1 MQVVNQHLS
10 SHVYCY
16 STTETQYDPD
26 TPFTMPSLSKLERA
40 GMNIVT
46 LLSRNIS
53 RLASCVLD
61 ENVNQ
66 QLIQQEDEPLER
78 LIALW
83 KSGRSN
89 RSATWRAL
97 LETLLELNLVE
108 LSLRIEEYLSGKC
121 IFMHA
126 NLVYQLLL
134 SITYREVSTL
144 WRLEVY

>member
-26 TPFTMPSLSKLERA
+26 TPFTMPSLSKLEGA

-53 RLASCVLD
+53 RLVSCVLD
-61 ENVNQ
+61 E
-66 QLIQQEDEPLER
+66 PLQHQNKS
-78 LIALW
+78 LKKVIDLW

-89 RSATWRAL
+89 RSATWRTL

-108 LSLRIEEYLSGKC
+108 LSLQIEEYFSGEC
-121 IFMHA
+121 ILCHFHA
-126 NLVYQLLL
+126 
-134 SITYREVSTL
+134 
-144 WRLEVY
+144 W